1 MPLHVSMPLMLGMLM
16 SSKDRVE
23 RIGVQQLEGL
33 FPGTCLHSGEPNV
46 ERVVCSA
53 KRTGISS
60 STIKVSPVSM
70 DEWPPRAKFWA
81 LRLGFSAGGNLAV
94 ALSLGCRQLIV
105 IPGLGIGPTGSRLSH
120 APFPDSVLNLFV
132 NRMPGL
138 LQRKHDL
145 PAMMRLVRD

>member
-1 MPLHVSMPLMLGMLM
+1 MGICGERLRMPLHVSMPLMLGMLM

-105 IPGLGIGPTGSRLSH
+105 IPGLGIGPTGIGR
-120 APFPDSVLNLFV
+120 
-132 NRMPGL
+132 
-138 LQRKHDL
+138 
-145 PAMMRLVRD
+145 